1 MVKRIKEFQGE
12 GIMDT
17 LGISQ
22 VSSGFEKLGKQAVQG
37 IKKGAEKVEQ
47 FGKKAIKKTGE
58 YVDTVLHGR
67 NDYPPNIREI
77 IKKHGDK
84 KIVSMTIDRTPVVK
98 ALTSVLNLVSKGAFN
113 ERLSKTPY
121 DKLFH
126 LRVDVKFEDGYKL
139 AIEKN
144 EVINMYPN
152 PIKKEG
158 GEQKPVSLVPPF
170 ISLNELLRNGQK
182 IQGNKWFHYSAY
194 NNNCQDFIIALLKG
208 SGIGSQEDYNFI
220 KQDTKALF
228 KGDSFLR
235 KFANTVTD
243 LGGKVNEI
251 TMGSGINEESC
262 VQSVIFSRPEWTKAR
277 AIKWLKKHGYS
288 GLEQDLKK
296 DHRRFRQIDPE
307 ELTKYNYITKSIGDN
322 IELIIAY
329 KKILSNNKYN
339 KMRPYESE
347 SDSSDSDIEGS
358 GLKRERRII
367 SKLHKLRDEIGEHQ
381 EVHGGKI
388 DIGKAFKKLGST
400 IKKGFNKE
408 IAKPT
413 EKIANKAGKYI
424 TAKKGGL
431 ATDLIDYGV
440 PAASSALLGGLA
452 GMATGGLGGVAGSA
466 AGAKLGKEYLA
477 PELHKLTGAGMVG
490 GIHGIRGG
498 KIKKKD
504 VEKFFRDIGKKV
516 VGKKAEKKIEEY
528 GEKAGKYITAKKGG
542 LATDLIDYG
551 VPAATAAVLG
561 GLAGVASG
569 GNPIAGVA
577 GSAAGSKLGKEVIAK
592 ELHKATGAGVKKRG
606 RPPKHKGGDLIHIDI
621 GSHNAKGDIEGEGVK
636 KRRGRRSKNTSLED
650 LIENNRE
657 KEQREFKDALRIM
670 ASDINKE
677 KRATPP
683 PKYSKPLGSGIS
695 GCGKFKKGSQEAKDH
710 MARIRAMKGKK

>member
-22 VSSGFEKLGKQAVQG
+22 VSSGFEKLGNKAVQG
-37 IKKGAEKVEQ
+37 IKRGAEKVEQ

-67 NDYPPNIREI
+67 NDYPPNVREL
-77 IKKHGDK
+77 IKKYGK
-84 KIVSMTIDRTPVVK
+84 MPIVKIVIDRSPVVK
-98 ALTSVLNLVSKGAFN
+98 ALTSVLNFVSKGAFN

-121 DKLFH
+121 DELFH
-126 LRVDVKFEDGYKL
+126 LRIDITFQGGERIAL
-139 AIEKN
+139 EKN
-144 EVINMYPN
+144 EVINIYPN
-152 PIKKEG
+152 PVKKEG
-158 GEQKPVSLVPPF
+158 GEQREVGRLPAHITLD
-170 ISLNELLRNGQK
+170 ELLRNGQK
-182 IQGNKWFHYSAY
+182 IQGNKWFKYSAY
-194 NNNCQDFIIALLKG
+194 NNNCQDFIIAVLKG
-208 SGIGSQEDYNFI
+208 SGIGTEEDYNFI

-251 TMGSGINEESC
+251 TMGSGINKENC
-262 VQSVIFSRPEWTKAR
+262 VQSVIFSIPEWTKAR

-307 ELTKYNYITKSIGDN
+307 ELTNYNYITKSIGDN

-339 KMRPYESE
+339 KMRPYESD

-413 EKIANKAGKYI
+413 EKLANKAGKYI

-440 PAASSALLGGLA
+440 PAATSAVLGGLA

-466 AGAKLGKEYLA
+466 AGAKLGKEVIA
-477 PELHKLTGAGMVG
+477 KELHKATGAGMVG
-490 GIHGIRGG
+490 GIHGMRGG

-516 VGKKAEKKIEEY
+516 VGKKATRQIEDF
-528 GEKAGKYITAKKGG
+528 GEKTGKYITSKKGG

-551 VPAATAAVLG
+551 VPAATSAVLG
-561 GLAGVASG
+561 GLAGLATG
-569 GNPIAGVA
+569 GNPLAGVA
-577 GSAAGSKLGKEVIAK
+577 AGAAGSKLGKEVIAK

-636 KRRGRRSKNTSLED
+636 KRGRKSKNASLEQ

-657 KEQREFKDALRIM
+657 KEEREFKDALRIM

-683 PKYSKPLGSGIS
+683 PKYSKALGTGMS